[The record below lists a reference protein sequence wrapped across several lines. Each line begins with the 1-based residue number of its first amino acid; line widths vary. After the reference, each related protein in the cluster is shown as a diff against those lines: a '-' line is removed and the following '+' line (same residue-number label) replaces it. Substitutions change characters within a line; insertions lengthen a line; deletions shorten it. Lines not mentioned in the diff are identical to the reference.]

1 MKYTYFAL
9 FDVDKDDP
17 TATNVTFPDIM
28 GGVTCGY
35 GEVNT
40 MAMAKDLLKTMLE
53 FAPEQ
58 CGKPSS
64 EEKMKQLFPD
74 RKIVKI
80 SVDV

>member
-9 FDVDKDDP
+9 FDADKDDP
-17 TATNVTFPDIM
+17 IATNVIFPDIL

-35 GEVNT
+35 GEENA
-40 MAMAKDLLKTMLE
+40 MSMAKDLLKNMLE
-53 FAPEQ
+53 IAPEQ

-64 EEKMKQLFPD
+64 EEKMRQLFPD

-80 SVDV
+80 SVNV